1 MAPLLHGIKDSIF
14 IHHTSMFRSSRLDMR
29 GKHILARL
37 GKHETPE
44 LNHRASHMALW
55 LGNVP
60 FHQFPDLAI
69 SFGLTPP
76 TQPFEHCVMF
86 SGHLEF

>member
-1 MAPLLHGIKDSIF
+1 MKMAPLLHGIKDSIF

-44 LNHRASHMALW
+44 LNHRASHMAL
-55 LGNVP
+55 
-60 FHQFPDLAI
+60 
-69 SFGLTPP
+69 
-76 TQPFEHCVMF
+76 
-86 SGHLEF
+86 